1 MAHGKPFSPI
11 LFPSLLPLPLSS
23 LLFLSLSLFLSLPPS
38 FPLYL
43 SLAIALIGK
52 PPVVFLDEPSTG
64 LDPETKRNIWALID
78 KFKQGRCVVLTTHSM
93 DEADALCGRIGT
105 LHRLMNE
112 IGLFQIY
119 FRWGCGS
126 SPFVINIKT
135 VSSASQCSTAQWSQ
149 LHAHRAIGVYPFERL
164 FYFC

>member
-78 KFKQGRCVVLTTHSM
+78 KFKLALRGAHDAFDGR
-93 DEADALCGRIGT
+93 GR
-105 LHRLMNE
+105 RLV
-112 IGLFQIY
+112 
-119 FRWGCGS
+119 W
-126 SPFVINIKT
+126 
-135 VSSASQCSTAQWSQ
+135 
-149 LHAHRAIGVYPFERL
+149 AHRYVAQINE
-164 FYFC
+164 